1 MATKKTKPIVE
12 EAKEEIVAP
21 IEEVKVEEVKEEIVA
36 PVEEVKNEEV
46 KEEIVA
52 PVEETNTKK
61 FVVVTTDRLNVRKV
75 SSVDTEFLNIVSKGE
90 KLLIN
95 YPKLVKGFYSITTSS
110 GIKGYVMKE
119 FVVEK

>member
-21 IEEVKVEEVKEEIVA
+21 IEEVKVEKVKEEAKVEEEIVA
-36 PVEEVKNEEV
+36 PVEE
-46 KEEIVA
+46 I
-52 PVEETNTKK
+52 NTKK
-61 FVVVTTDRLNVRKV
+61 FVVVTTDRLNVRKGP
-75 SSVDTEFLNIVSKGE
+75 SKDTEVLNIVSKDE

-95 YPKLVKGFYSITTSS
+95 DPKLVKGFYSITTSS

>member
-1 MATKKTKPIVE
+1 MAAKKTKPIV
-12 EAKEEIVAP
+12 K
-21 IEEVKVEEVKEEIVA
+21 EVKEEIVA
-36 PVEEVKNEEV
+36 PVEEVKEEVKVEEV

-61 FVVVTTDRLNVRKV
+61 FVVVTTDRLNVRKGP
-75 SSVDTEFLNIVSKGE
+75 SKDTEVLNIVSKDE

-95 YPKLVKGFYSITTSS
+95 DPKLIEGFYSITTSS

>member
-1 MATKKTKPIVE
+1 MATKKTKPIV
-12 EAKEEIVAP
+12 K
-21 IEEVKVEEVKEEIVA
+21 EVKVEEVKEEIVA
-36 PVEEVKNEEV
+36 PIEEV
-46 KEEIVA
+46 VA

-61 FVVVTTDRLNVRKV
+61 FVVVTTDRLNVRKGP
-75 SSVDTEFLNIVSKGE
+75 SKDTEVLNIVSKDE

-95 YPKLVKGFYSITTSS
+95 DPKLIEGFYSITTSS

>member
-1 MATKKTKPIVE
+1 MAAKKTKSI
-12 EAKEEIVAP
+12 
-21 IEEVKVEEVKEEIVA
+21 VEEVKEEIVA
-36 PVEEVKNEEV
+36 PVEEVKVEE
-46 KEEIVA
+46 A

-61 FVVVTTDRLNVRKV
+61 FVVVTTDRLNVRKGP
-75 SSVDTEFLNIVSKGE
+75 SKDTEVLNIVSKDE

-95 YPKLVKGFYSITTSS
+95 NSKLIEGFYSITTSS

>member
-1 MATKKTKPIVE
+1 MAAKKTKPIVE

-21 IEEVKVEEVKEEIVA
+21 VEEVKIEEA
-36 PVEEVKNEEV
+36 

-61 FVVVTTDRLNVRKV
+61 FVVVTTDRLNVRKGP
-75 SSVDTEFLNIVSKGE
+75 SKDTEVLNIVSKDE

-95 YPKLVKGFYSITTSS
+95 DPKLIEGFYSITTSS

>member
-1 MATKKTKPIVE
+1 MATKKTKPI
-12 EAKEEIVAP
+12 
-21 IEEVKVEEVKEEIVA
+21 VEEVKEEIVA
-36 PVEEVKNEEV
+36 PVEELKV
-46 KEEIVA
+46 VA

-61 FVVVTTDRLNVRKV
+61 FVVVTTDRLNVRKGP
-75 SSVDTEFLNIVSKGE
+75 SKDTEVLNIVSKDE

-95 YPKLVKGFYSITTSS
+95 DPKLIEGFYSITTSS

>member
-1 MATKKTKPIVE
+1 MAAKKTKPI
-12 EAKEEIVAP
+12 
-21 IEEVKVEEVKEEIVA
+21 VEEVKEEIVA
-36 PVEEVKNEEV
+36 PVEEANVEEF
-46 KEEIVA
+46 VA

-61 FVVVTTDRLNVRKV
+61 FVVVTTDRLNVRKGP
-75 SSVDTEFLNIVSKGE
+75 SKDTEVLNIVSKDE

-95 YPKLVKGFYSITTSS
+95 DPKLIEGFYSITTSS

>member
-1 MATKKTKPIVE
+1 MAAKKTKPI
-12 EAKEEIVAP
+12 
-21 IEEVKVEEVKEEIVA
+21 VEEVKEEIVA
-36 PVEEVKNEEV
+36 PVEEVKIEEAPIEEV
-46 KEEIVA
+46 IA

-61 FVVVTTDRLNVRKV
+61 FVVVTTDRLNVRKGP
-75 SSVDTEFLNIVSKGE
+75 SKDTEVLNIVSKDE

-95 YPKLVKGFYSITTSS
+95 DPKLVKGFYSITTSS

>member
-1 MATKKTKPIVE
+1 MATKKTKPI
-12 EAKEEIVAP
+12 
-21 IEEVKVEEVKEEIVA
+21 VEEVKEEIVA
-36 PVEEVKNEEV
+36 PVEEVKEEV
-46 KEEIVA
+46 KEEVIA

-61 FVVVTTDRLNVRKV
+61 FVVVTTDRLNVRKGP
-75 SSVDTEFLNIVSKGE
+75 SKDTEVLDIVSKDE

-95 YPKLVKGFYSITTSS
+95 DSKLIEGFYSITTSS

>member
-1 MATKKTKPIVE
+1 MAAKKTKPI
-12 EAKEEIVAP
+12 
-21 IEEVKVEEVKEEIVA
+21 VEEVKEEIVA
-36 PVEEVKNEEV
+36 PVEEVKEEV
-46 KEEIVA
+46 KEEVIA

-61 FVVVTTDRLNVRKV
+61 FVVVITDRLNVRKGP
-75 SSVDTEFLNIVSKGE
+75 SKDTEVLNIVSKDE

-95 YPKLVKGFYSITTSS
+95 DPKLVKGFYSITTSS

>member
-1 MATKKTKPIVE
+1 MAAKKTKPI
-12 EAKEEIVAP
+12 
-21 IEEVKVEEVKEEIVA
+21 VEEVKEEIVA
-36 PVEEVKNEEV
+36 PVEEAKVEEV
-46 KEEIVA
+46 VA

-61 FVVVTTDRLNVRKV
+61 FVVVTTDRLNVRKGP
-75 SSVDTEFLNIVSKGE
+75 SKDTEVLNIVSKDE

-95 YPKLVKGFYSITTSS
+95 DPKLVKGFYSITTSS

>member
-1 MATKKTKPIVE
+1 MAAKKTKPIVKE
-12 EAKEEIVAP
+12 VKEEIVVP
-21 IEEVKVEEVKEEIVA
+21 VEEVKVEEVKIEEA
-36 PVEEVKNEEV
+36 
-46 KEEIVA
+46 KEEIVS

-61 FVVVTTDRLNVRKV
+61 FVVVTTDRLNVRKGP
-75 SSVDTEFLNIVSKGE
+75 SKDTEVLNIVSKDE

-95 YPKLVKGFYSITTSS
+95 DPKLIEGFYSITTSS

>member
-1 MATKKTKPIVE
+1 MAAKKTKPI
-12 EAKEEIVAP
+12 
-21 IEEVKVEEVKEEIVA
+21 VEEVKEEIVA
-36 PVEEVKNEEV
+36 QVEEV
-46 KEEIVA
+46 KEEVKEEVIA

-61 FVVVTTDRLNVRKV
+61 FVVVTTDRLNIRKGP
-75 SSVDTEFLNIVSKGE
+75 SKDTEVLNIVSKDE

-95 YPKLVKGFYSITTSS
+95 DPKLVKGFYSITTSS

>member
-1 MATKKTKPIVE
+1 MAAKKTKPIVEEVKIE

-21 IEEVKVEEVKEEIVA
+21 IEE
-36 PVEEVKNEEV
+36 
-46 KEEIVA
+46 A

-61 FVVVTTDRLNVRKV
+61 FVVVTTDRLNVRKGP
-75 SSVDTEFLNIVSKGE
+75 SKDTEVLNIVSKDE

-95 YPKLVKGFYSITTSS
+95 DPKLIEGFYSIITSS

>member
-1 MATKKTKPIVE
+1 MASKKTKPI
-12 EAKEEIVAP
+12 
-21 IEEVKVEEVKEEIVA
+21 VEEVKEEIVA

-46 KEEIVA
+46 KNEEVKEEIVT

-61 FVVVTTDRLNVRKV
+61 FVVVTTDRLNVRKGP
-75 SSVDTEFLNIVSKGE
+75 SKDTEVLNIVSKDE

-95 YPKLVKGFYSITTSS
+95 DPKLIEGFYSITTSS

>member
-1 MATKKTKPIVE
+1 MATKKTKPIV
-12 EAKEEIVAP
+12 KEVKV
-21 IEEVKVEEVKEEIVA
+21 EEVKVEEVKEEA
-36 PVEEVKNEEV
+36 KVEEN
-46 KEEIVA
+46 VA

-61 FVVVTTDRLNVRKV
+61 FVVVTTDRLNVRKGP
-75 SSVDTEFLNIVSKGE
+75 SKDTEVLNIVSKDE

-95 YPKLVKGFYSITTSS
+95 DPKIVKGFYSITTSS

>member
-1 MATKKTKPIVE
+1 MAAKKTKPI
-12 EAKEEIVAP
+12 
-21 IEEVKVEEVKEEIVA
+21 VEEVKEEIVA
-36 PVEEVKNEEV
+36 PVEEVKEEV
-46 KEEIVA
+46 KEEVIA

-61 FVVVTTDRLNVRKV
+61 FVVVTTDRLNVRKGP
-75 SSVDTEFLNIVSKGE
+75 SKDTEVLNIVSKDE

-95 YPKLVKGFYSITTSS
+95 DPKLVKGFYSITTSS

>member
-1 MATKKTKPIVE
+1 MAAKKTKPIV
-12 EAKEEIVAP
+12 K
-21 IEEVKVEEVKEEIVA
+21 EVKEEIVA
-36 PVEEVKNEEV
+36 PVEEVKIEEAKIEEA

-52 PVEETNTKK
+52 PVEEINTKK
-61 FVVVTTDRLNVRKV
+61 FVVVTTDRLNVRKGP
-75 SSVDTEFLNIVSKGE
+75 SKDTEVLNIVSKDE

-95 YPKLVKGFYSITTSS
+95 NSKLIEGFYSITTSS

>member
-1 MATKKTKPIVE
+1 MAAKKTKPI
-12 EAKEEIVAP
+12 
-21 IEEVKVEEVKEEIVA
+21 VEEVKEEIVA
-36 PVEEVKNEEV
+36 PVEEVKNEEVKNEEV

-61 FVVVTTDRLNVRKV
+61 FVVVTTDRLNVRKGP
-75 SSVDTEFLNIVSKGE
+75 SKDTEVLNIVSKDE

-95 YPKLVKGFYSITTSS
+95 DPKLIEGFYSITTSS

>member
-12 EAKEEIVAP
+12 EVKEEILAP
-21 IEEVKVEEVKEEIVA
+21 VKEVKVEEVK
-36 PVEEVKNEEV
+36 VEEA
-46 KEEIVA
+46 KEEILA

-61 FVVVTTDRLNVRKV
+61 FVVVTTDRLNVRKGP
-75 SSVDTEFLNIVSKGE
+75 SKDTEVLNIVSKDE

-95 YPKLVKGFYSITTSS
+95 DPKLVKGFYSITTSS

-119 FVVEK
+119 FVKE

>member
-1 MATKKTKPIVE
+1 MAAKKTKPIVE
-12 EAKEEIVAP
+12 E
-21 IEEVKVEEVKEEIVA
+21 VKEEIVGPVKELKVEELKVEEA
-36 PVEEVKNEEV
+36 PVEELKVEE
-46 KEEIVA
+46 A

-61 FVVVTTDRLNVRKV
+61 FVVVTTDRLNVRKGP
-75 SSVDTEFLNIVSKGE
+75 SKDTEVLYIVSKDE

-95 YPKLVKGFYSITTSS
+95 DPKLIEGFYSITTSS